1 MLINILGHKALLCAY
16 GKGEHRVTP
25 GHVCRAVDDTEGVAL
40 PWYLRLAGGRA

>member
-25 GHVCRAVDDTEGVAL
+25 GHVRRAVDDTEGVVL
-40 PWYLRLAGGRA
+40 PWYLRRGSGRV